1 LILPRIGKEEI
12 RMGKEK
18 CMSNADNNRVLTRMG
33 ARKLSQEE
41 LDGVSGGLI
50 PTRLSTLV
58 TGTSGNPDQSFDT

>member
-1 LILPRIGKEEI
+1 MGRRNQNGKTE
-12 RMGKEK
+12 KEK
-18 CMSNADNNRVLTRMG
+18 CMSKKDNNRVLTRMG

-58 TGTSGNPDQSFDT
+58 TGTSSNPDQSFDT

>member
-1 LILPRIGKEEI
+1 MPNK
-12 RMGKEK
+12 
-18 CMSNADNNRVLTRMG
+18 DNNRVLTRMG

-58 TGTSGNPDQSFDT
+58 TGTSSHPDQSFDT